1 MQLAVADREKV
12 VGPSTDDRGTLTEP
26 RAFNL
31 MFKTFVGALESETN
45 VAYLRPETAQG
56 IFANFKNVVDTGRV
70 KLPFGIAQIGK
81 SFRNEINPRN
91 FTFRSREFEQM
102 EIEYFCRPEEA
113 KDWYAYWRQARF
125 QWYVNLGLLS
135 DRLRLRDHDS
145 EELAF
150 YSTATADI
158 EYAFPFGQS
167 ELEGIAHRGNYDLG
181 QHMKFSGKDLSYFDE
196 ERKER
201 FVPHVVEPSA
211 GADRATLAFLCE
223 AYTEDEV
230 GGRGAHGAEIPSA
243 DRAGQGGGLSA
254 GEARR
259 HAREGRGDLPRAQAA
274 SQRLLR

>member
-1 MQLAVADREKV
+1 
-12 VGPSTDDRGTLTEP
+12 
-26 RAFNL
+26 

-102 EIEYFCRPEEA
+102 EIEYFCRPDEA
-113 KDWYAYWRQARF
+113 ADWYAYWRQARF
-125 QWYVNLGLLS
+125 QWYVDLGLRS

-196 ERKER
+196 DRKER

-230 GGRGAHGAEIPSA
+230 GGESAHRAEVSSA

-254 GEARR
+254 GEARW
-259 HAREGRGDLPRAQAA
+259 HARKGRGDLPRAQAA
-274 SQRLLR
+274 LQCVLR